1 MTFLLQMTFFKRRHY
16 IQKWRN
22 AYAFGWQRY
31 AIQFEQ
37 NQTFCSGYVLGHKCY
52 FFEVLKIPFWNHKSS
67 RIFLKAL
74 FYAGLQ
80 RSSLRIVRNI
90 EKRGLSES
98 CKPPFNL
105 HRQAEQ
111 PDLFDFQCK
120 QKEKEQ
126 INYSF
131 HIHVQTHHVIPK

>member
-1 MTFLLQMTFFKRRHY
+1 MWSPSNGRNTRRLSAKIFDKDATTY
-16 IQKWRN
+16 ENGVTLMPLGGN
-22 AYAFGWQRY
+22 ATPFNLNKFRPFVVAYR
-31 AIQFEQ
+31 
-37 NQTFCSGYVLGHKCY
+37 Y

-111 PDLFDFQCK
+111 PDLFDF
-120 QKEKEQ
+120 
-126 INYSF
+126 
-131 HIHVQTHHVIPK
+131 